1 MLSNRKTAPPNR
13 IEQVISLFHQTSP
26 DRNRFHYNCYDN
38 SLYKNRCHNFVCT
51 HSHMHQ
57 YSSLGNLPS
66 KKTHNWYY
74 NHQRQHLPAS
84 SLYCKVTNSYLLLIR
99 QTLSFCLSLKIM
111 YSQSYSPLANYIC
124 TRQDL
129 SCAFFRGTSKN
140 ALIFRNT
147 AHTLESGTLGSPVFN
162 RLIA

>member
-74 NHQRQHLPAS
+74 NHQRQHLPAEQFILQS
-84 SLYCKVTNSYLLLIR
+84 DEQLLVADTPDFVVLFKPENNVFIVL
-99 QTLSFCLSLKIM
+99 LSFGKLYLYK
-111 YSQSYSPLANYIC
+111 
-124 TRQDL
+124 T
-129 SCAFFRGTSKN
+129 
-140 ALIFRNT
+140 
-147 AHTLESGTLGSPVFN
+147 
-162 RLIA
+162 RLIMCIL